1 MCLHRAHIH
10 SVSIIFVPH
19 SFLLPKLFMT
29 PKSFILH
36 SVFWAFDVERTEVWG
51 LESTTKALAENE
63 AHQ

>member
-1 MCLHRAHIH
+1 
-10 SVSIIFVPH
+10 
-19 SFLLPKLFMT
+19 MT